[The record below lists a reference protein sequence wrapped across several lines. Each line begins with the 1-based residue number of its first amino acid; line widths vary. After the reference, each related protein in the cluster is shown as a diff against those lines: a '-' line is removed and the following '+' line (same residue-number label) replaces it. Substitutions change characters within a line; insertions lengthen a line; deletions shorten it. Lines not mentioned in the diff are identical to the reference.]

1 MSIPNQSSSSL
12 PPRQGIFSLSIKET
26 NALYHAY
33 IPFARN
39 GGLFIPTDRN
49 YRIGDEV
56 FMLLTLMEEVE
67 RIPVAGKVVW
77 ITPRGAQ
84 SNRAAGIGIQ
94 FNDINGGAARDKI
107 ETYLGGMLKSEK
119 PTHTM

>member
-12 PPRQGIFSLSIKET
+12 PPRQGILSLSIKDT

-33 IPFARN
+33 IPFTRN
-39 GGLFIPTDRN
+39 GGLFIPTNRN
-49 YRIGDEV
+49 YCIGDEV

-67 RIPVAGKVVW
+67 KVPVAGKVVW

-94 FNDINGGAARDKI
+94 FNDINGGAARNKI
-107 ETYLGGMLKSEK
+107 ETYLAGMLKSEK
-119 PTHTM
+119 STHTM

>member
-12 PPRQGIFSLSIKET
+12 PPRQGILSLSIKDI

-33 IPFARN
+33 IPFTRN
-39 GGLFIPTDRN
+39 GGLFIPTNRN
-49 YRIGDEV
+49 YCIGDEV

-67 RIPVAGKVVW
+67 KVPVAGKVVW

-94 FNDINGGAARDKI
+94 FNDINGSAARNKI
-107 ETYLGGMLKSEK
+107 ETYLAGMLKSEK
-119 PTHTM
+119 STHTM